1 MKTAT
6 LCLFAAAVL
15 PTFVPVSAQETYG
28 QQIQAFIN
36 AREKKL
42 TAENGWLSLA
52 GRFPL
57 KEGRNTIGTGET
69 NDVVFPQELQ
79 RTGPEQLGAVIVD
92 STSKKVILKLA
103 SGVTMTS
110 EGKPFTAE
118 HEFTIA
124 DDKKDWVTL
133 GRLSFHIIDRGGKY
147 FLRLADN
154 ESPVRTKFPGVM
166 WYPPNEAFKVDAKFT
181 PAKLG
186 ATLPIVNVLDE
197 ESQQPLAGQVE
208 FQLRGETFKL
218 DAIKE
223 GEGLFLIFRDE
234 TNGDTTYESGRFID
248 IDKTPA
254 PGATFTLD
262 FNKAYN
268 PPCAI
273 SKFTTCPIPPKQ
285 NHLKIKI
292 EAGEQR
298 RRSP

>member
-1 MKTAT
+1 MKII
-6 LCLFAAAVL
+6 LYLFASVL
-15 PTFVPVSAQETYG
+15 ASSTAVSAQETYP
-28 QQIQAFIN
+28 QEIQAFVS

-57 KEGRNTIGTGET
+57 KEGINTIGGGQS
-69 NDVVFPQELQ
+69 NDVVFPKELWG
-79 RTGPEQLGAVIVD
+79 TGPDQLGAVIVD
-92 STSKKVILKLA
+92 SKKREVTLKLA

-110 EGKPFTAE
+110 DGKPFTNE
-118 HEFTIA
+118 HRFIIA
-124 DDKKDWVTL
+124 DDKKDWVSL

-166 WYPPNEAFKVDAKFT
+166 WYPPNKDFKVQAKFT
-181 PAKLG
+181 PAKHG

-197 ESQQPLAGQVE
+197 ESQQPFAGQVE
-208 FQLRGETFKL
+208 FELRGQTFKL

-223 GEGLFLIFRDE
+223 GEGLFIIFCDE
-234 TNGDTTYESGRFID
+234 TNGESTYGSGRFID
-248 IDKTPA
+248 IESVPVS
-254 PGATFTLD
+254 GATFALD

-268 PPCAI
+268 PPCAF

-292 EAGEQR
+292 EAGEQFR
-298 RRSP
+298 QRK